1 MEIYKIEDEIV
12 PVGIKICSCVLMS
25 KKQRCSQ
32 EYNMEIC
39 KIEDEIVPVGIKNMF
54 LCSYV

>member
-1 MEIYKIEDEIV
+1 
-12 PVGIKICSCVLMS
+12 MS

-39 KIEDEIVPVGIKNMF
+39 KIEDEIVLVGIKNMF